1 MESRAQ
7 SACQESTRRR
17 QDQLFAQIAE
27 QGRILQQE
35 GPQQVRHASPVHQTP
50 TRLLRVQLWRAA
62 PATRAIGG
70 LTEAHAQR
78 AWQERS
84 RRQQDR
90 PTARTAGQG
99 RILQQLPQ
107 PTAPDAEQA
116 HIRQQ

>member
-1 MESRAQ
+1 METRAQ
-7 SACQESTRRR
+7 SACQESTRSR

-35 GPQQVRHASPVHQTP
+35 GPQQIRHASPAHQTP
-50 TRLLRVQLWRAA
+50 TRLLKVQLWRAA

-90 PTARTAGQG
+90 PIVRTVGQG

-107 PTAPDAEQA
+107 PCAPVAE
-116 HIRQQ
+116 